1 MKLGLDTL
9 RDPTQVLAT
18 WKKLV
23 EKPFGKQLFSRAIG
37 LMAPYTG
44 TISPQV
50 IELGPGHARVQMRDR
65 WGVRNHLKSV
75 HAVALMNLGEAVTG
89 LAAMS
94 LVPAGGRGI
103 VLGLAMEYV
112 KKARGT
118 ITAESRAELPTAPGS
133 HDVDV
138 RGELKNSIG
147 EVVARV
153 HARWR
158 VEIPGLAVGERPV
171 EAQPAPA
178 APATEA
184 AAGGADVPDEGEAAR
199 AAAPAADVRDEG

>member
-44 TISPQV
+44 TIHPQV
-50 IELGPGHARVQMRDR
+50 IELEPGHARVQLRDR
-65 WGVRNHLKSV
+65 WTVRNHLKSV
-75 HAVALMNLGEAVTG
+75 HAVALMNLGEAATG

-94 LVPAGGRGI
+94 ILPSGGRGI
-103 VLGLAMEYV
+103 VLELAMEYV

-118 ITAESRAELPTAPGS
+118 ITAEAFAVLPTEPGS

-147 EVVARV
+147 EVVSCVR
-153 HARWR
+153 ARWR
-158 VEIPGLAVGERPV
+158 VEIPGAVQ
-171 EAQPAPA
+171 ADA
-178 APATEA
+178 AV
-184 AAGGADVPDEGEAAR
+184 AG
-199 AAAPAADVRDEG
+199 

>member
-1 MKLGLDTL
+1 MKLGLETL

-23 EKPFGKQLFSRAIG
+23 EKPFGKQLFSRMLG

-44 TISPQV
+44 TIQPHV
-50 IELGPGHARVQMRDR
+50 VELGPGHARVQLRDR

-75 HAVALMNLGEAVTG
+75 HAVALMNLGEAATG

-94 LVPAGGRGI
+94 ILPSGGRGI
-103 VLGLAMEYV
+103 VLELAMEYV

-118 ITAESRAELPTAPGS
+118 ITAEARVDLPDAPGK
-133 HDVDV
+133 HDIEVH
-138 RGELKNSIG
+138 GELRNSLG

-153 HARWR
+153 RARWR
-158 VEIPGLAVGERPV
+158 IDLPARAERP
-171 EAQPAPA
+171 A
-178 APATEA
+178 EA
-184 AAGGADVPDEGEAAR
+184 AAATDAA
-199 AAAPAADVRDEG
+199 

>member
-1 MKLGLDTL
+1 MKLGLETL

-18 WKKLV
+18 WKRLV
-23 EKPFGKQLFSRAIG
+23 QKPFGKQLFSRAIG

-44 TISPQV
+44 TIGPQV
-50 IELGPGHARVQMRDR
+50 IELGPGFARVQMRDR

-75 HAVALMNLGEAVTG
+75 HAVALMNLGEACTG

-103 VLGLAMEYV
+103 VLELAMEYV

-118 ITAESRAELPTAPGS
+118 ITAESRAELPTTPGS

-138 RGELKNSIG
+138 RGELKNSVG
-147 EVVARV
+147 EVVSRV
-153 HARWR
+153 RARWR
-158 VEIPGLAVGERPV
+158 VQIPGVAAGDTATATA
-171 EAQPAPA
+171 EATDEVATDAAATDAAANAGPA
-178 APATEA
+178 AEK
-184 AAGGADVPDEGEAAR
+184 V
-199 AAAPAADVRDEG
+199 

>member
-9 RDPTQVLAT
+9 RDPTQVLTT
-18 WKKLV
+18 WKRLV
-23 EKPFGKQLFSRAIG
+23 QRPFGKQLFSRAIG

-44 TISPQV
+44 TIGAQV
-50 IELGPGHARVQMRDR
+50 IELAPGYARVQMRDR

-75 HAVALMNLGEAVTG
+75 HAVALMNLGEECTG

-103 VLGLAMEYV
+103 VLELSMEYL

-118 ITAESRAELPTAPGS
+118 ITAESRAEMPTAPGS

-138 RGELKNSIG
+138 CGELKNSVG
-147 EVVARV
+147 EVVSRV
-153 HARWR
+153 RARWR
-158 VEIPGLAVGERPV
+158 VQIPGVAVGDAA
-171 EAQPAPA
+171 EAATAEA
-178 APATEA
+178 AEAGASEAGASEVGASEAGATEA
-184 AAGGADVPDEGEAAR
+184 GATDEA
-199 AAAPAADVRDEG
+199 